1 MPAMSSKLALHCA
14 VAAAALI
21 VQSWHND
28 VNPAACAQAHSVQ
41 GLLYHQLGQ
50 WPQAMTSYKAAIAE
64 FEAADDL
71 FGIGQTCRQMG
82 VLFLQQQQYG
92 LARRW
97 AELAVYGFAR
107 ANQSTNNPAL
117 MRSHQAAA
125 LHLLGKANFHLGH
138 QTLAVKQLEKVLSIR
153 YELQDAIGEAL
164 ALVDLGQ
171 IYQARQQH
179 WPALACYEGALD
191 ICQPREAAFEGGW
204 FEAKVRY
211 SMAELYRSSGHWDLA
226 LKHYLE
232 ALALG
237 PALGAQVD

>member
-1 MPAMSSKLALHCA
+1 MLTMSSKLALHCA

-21 VQSWHND
+21 VQSWRDNS
-28 VNPAACAQAHSVQ
+28 NPAACAQAHSLQ
-41 GLLYHQLGQ
+41 GLLYHQLEQ
-50 WPQAMTSYKAAIAE
+50 WPQAMTSYKAAMAE

-82 VLFLQQQQYG
+82 VLLLQQQQYG

-97 AELAVYGFAR
+97 AELAVYGFTR
-107 ANQSTNNPAL
+107 ASQSTNNPSL
-117 MRSHQAAA
+117 MRSYHAAA
-125 LHLLGKANFHLGH
+125 LHLLGNANFHLGH
-138 QTLAVKQLEKVLSIR
+138 QSLAVKQLEKVLSIR

-164 ALVDLGQ
+164 VLVDLGQ
-171 IYQARQQH
+171 IYQARQQRWH
-179 WPALACYEGALD
+179 ALACYEGALD

-204 FEAKVRY
+204 FEAKVRCLI
-211 SMAELYRSSGHWDLA
+211 AELYRGCGHWDLA

-237 PALGAQVD
+237 QALETQAD